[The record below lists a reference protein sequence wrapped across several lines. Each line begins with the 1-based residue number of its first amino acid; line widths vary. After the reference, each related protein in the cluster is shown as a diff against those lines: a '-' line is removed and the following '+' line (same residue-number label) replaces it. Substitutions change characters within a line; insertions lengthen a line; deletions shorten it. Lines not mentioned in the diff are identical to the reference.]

1 MAVMRWPCSRG
12 AMPCRNGRWHWRP
25 ARRGVPGRISARVP
39 GDVPD
44 TPQESSM
51 RMILVHGI
59 NQQGK
64 SDRIVHDEWLAAL
77 RANFARQGQD
87 PLDRLSRIDTAFYGD
102 TLERLS
108 SVLLAGR
115 TIAMGAEE
123 ASDDFDE
130 FALTALKAMALRMG
144 IAESDLASEAATVAV
159 PQGAGIHKTWI
170 KAIARVIERVS
181 PLRGTLALR
190 VLGQA
195 HAYIRNPHVHEQVND
210 LVRPLFEDDEP
221 CIVVSHSLGTVV
233 SLALLREFS
242 RNGRPREVPLLL
254 TLGSPLGIDSVRK
267 GFTKPRT
274 RPAHVQRWMNFADPE
289 DFVALHAA
297 LTADNFAP
305 GIENHPDVEN
315 GYDDPHGVTGY
326 LSDPRV
332 AAAIVGSIPQD

>member
-1 MAVMRWPCSRG
+1 
-12 AMPCRNGRWHWRP
+12 
-25 ARRGVPGRISARVP
+25 
-39 GDVPD
+39 
-44 TPQESSM
+44 M

-59 NQQGK
+59 NQQDK
-64 SDRIVHDEWLAAL
+64 NARIVHDEWLAAL
-77 RANFARQGQD
+77 RANFARQGAD
-87 PLDRLSRIDTAFYGD
+87 PLDRLSRIDAAFYGA
-102 TLERLS
+102 TLEKLS
-108 SVLLAGR
+108 SVALAGR

-130 FALTALKAMALRMG
+130 FALTALKAMALAMG
-144 IAESDLASEAATVAV
+144 IDEAEIEHEAATVAV
-159 PQGAGIHKTWI
+159 PQAAGVHKKWI

-195 HAYIRNPHVHEQVND
+195 HAYIRNQHVHGQVND

-233 SLALLREFS
+233 SFALLREFS

-254 TLGSPLGIDSVRK
+254 TLGSPLGIDSIRK

-274 RPAHVQRWMNFADPE
+274 KPAHVQRWVNFADPE

-315 GYDDPHGVTGY
+315 GDDDAHSVTGY
-326 LSDPRV
+326 LSDARV
-332 AAAIVGSIPQD
+332 AAALAGSIP